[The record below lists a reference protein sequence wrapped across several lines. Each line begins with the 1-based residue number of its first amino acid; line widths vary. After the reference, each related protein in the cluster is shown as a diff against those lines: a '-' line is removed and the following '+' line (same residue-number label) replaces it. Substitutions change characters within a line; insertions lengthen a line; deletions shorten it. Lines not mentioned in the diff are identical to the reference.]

1 MKLYVNYQKYLSII
15 HCYLEK
21 FSVLNVHKYV
31 QCLKNL
37 LQRKLCKYCIIREH
51 WEIQK
56 IMRKATNSHR
66 DKGFS
71 YSICIYMFVTPLN
84 KTNILIIYFL
94 IYFLII
100 SIYVSKKNK
109 SLTSENGNNDQL
121 ICLLGVR
128 EKILLLTTTKIKRAN
143 NDYHHVTM

>member
-1 MKLYVNYQKYLSII
+1 MII
-15 HCYLEK
+15 
-21 FSVLNVHKYV
+21 
-31 QCLKNL
+31 
-37 LQRKLCKYCIIREH
+37 
-51 WEIQK
+51 
-56 IMRKATNSHR
+56 RKATNSHR

-71 YSICIYMFVTPLN
+71 YSICICVFVTPLT

-109 SLTSENGNNDQL
+109 SLTSENENNDQL

-128 EKILLLTTTKIKRAN
+128 EKILLLTTTKIKGANAN
-143 NDYHHVTM
+143 NDCHRVTM